1 MNEKETIKPLVWVQV
16 ALSCLQLDLYDKTN
30 KVELKTCNIA
40 SNKEIVKK
48 EYYFNLTDL
57 NS

>member
-30 KVELKTCNIA
+30 KAELKTCNIA